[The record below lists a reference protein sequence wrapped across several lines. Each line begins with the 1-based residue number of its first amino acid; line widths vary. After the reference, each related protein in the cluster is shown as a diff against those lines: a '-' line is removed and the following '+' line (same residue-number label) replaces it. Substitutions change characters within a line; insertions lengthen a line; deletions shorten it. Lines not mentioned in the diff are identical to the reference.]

1 MAYNPPIGRKHT
13 TYIPLIYCLLGDYI
27 VPTTFYGNQKQP
39 ETTIDVSFNVFVLL
53 FLVATPY
60 SLQTENA
67 TEAVAADVAS
77 VEGRQKVQQ
86 RVAELCQ
93 GELGVGILRCARK
106 LATG

>member
-1 MAYNPPIGRKHT
+1 MCPSMF
-13 TYIPLIYCLLGDYI
+13 LFC
-27 VPTTFYGNQKQP
+27 
-39 ETTIDVSFNVFVLL
+39 L

-60 SLQTENA
+60 SKLAENA

-93 GELGVGILRCARK
+93 GELGVGKWIWGLYSYIPIMRIPYLLK
-106 LATG
+106 VG